1 MRKSSTSIIILIIGG
16 ALGVLGGI
24 LFAPTSGSNTR
35 GALSYQLRRLREKI
49 QELIKELVLVSTKTR
64 VTSKAKA
71 AGQEVVDKTVNKA
84 KQLLRE
90 ADELVAQLKGND

>member
-1 MRKSSTSIIILIIGG
+1 MRKSSTSIIILAIGG
-16 ALGVLGGI
+16 ALGILGGI
-24 LFAPTSGSNTR
+24 LFAPASGSNTR
-35 GALSYQLRRLREKI
+35 GALSYQLSRLREKI
-49 QELIKELVLVSTKTR
+49 QELIKELVLVSTKAR

-90 ADELVAQLKGND
+90 ADELAAQLKGND